1 MQRHFVEELEALKTN
16 LIKMGSF
23 AEESIAR
30 AIRAL
35 LERDAVLA
43 REIMAQDERIN
54 AMEIEIGDAIV
65 DLLALQ
71 QPVATDLRF
80 ILAAL
85 KINNALE
92 RIGDHAVN
100 IAESALK
107 YAEGEPVKPFVDL
120 PRMAQVTKAM
130 LRDSI
135 DAFIHADS
143 AKARSVLVSDDT
155 IDDLNR
161 KIVSELVALM
171 RAEPV
176 LIEQALDLIRVS
188 RNLERVADLSTNIA
202 EEVVFVA
209 EAHVVKHH
217 AEEKPSPQSRDSGS
231 NPA

>member
-35 LERDAVLA
+35 LERDAGLA

-85 KINNALE
+85 KINNDLE

-217 AEEKPSPQSRDSGS
+217 AEEKPPSQSRDPGP

>member
-30 AIRAL
+30 SIRAL
-35 LERDAVLA
+35 LERDANLA
-43 REIMAQDERIN
+43 REIIAQDERIN

-85 KINNALE
+85 KINNDLE

-107 YAEGEPVKPFVDL
+107 YAGGEPVKPFVDL
-120 PRMAQVTKAM
+120 PKMAQVTKAM
-130 LRDSI
+130 LRESI

-143 AKARSVLVSDDT
+143 AKARAVLISDDT

-161 KIVSELVALM
+161 KIVAELVALM

-217 AEEKPSPQSRDSGS
+217 AEEKPPSQFRDTGS

>member
-30 AIRAL
+30 SIRAL
-35 LERDAVLA
+35 LERDADLA
-43 REIMAQDERIN
+43 REIIAQDERIN

-85 KINNALE
+85 KINNDLE

-107 YAEGEPVKPFVDL
+107 YAGGEPVKPFVDL
-120 PRMAQVTKAM
+120 PNMAQVTKAM

-143 AKARSVLVSDDT
+143 AKARAVLISDDT

-161 KIVSELVALM
+161 KIVAELVALM
-171 RAEPV
+171 RTEPV

-217 AEEKPSPQSRDSGS
+217 AEEKPPSLSRDPGS
-231 NPA
+231 NPG

>member
-1 MQRHFVEELEALKTN
+1 MQRHFVEELEAVKTN

-23 AEESIAR
+23 AEEAIALSIQ
-30 AIRAL
+30 AL
-35 LERDAVLA
+35 LERNAELA
-43 REIMAQDERIN
+43 REIIARDERIN
-54 AMEIEIGDAIV
+54 EMEIEIDDAIV

-71 QPVATDLRF
+71 QPVASDLRF
-80 ILAAL
+80 ILAAM
-85 KINNALE
+85 KINNDLE

-100 IAESALK
+100 IAESALQ
-107 YAEGEPVKPFVDL
+107 YAGSEPVKPFVDL
-120 PRMAQVTKAM
+120 PLMAQVTKGM

-143 AKARSVLVSDDT
+143 VKARAVLVTDDT

-161 KIVSELVALM
+161 KIVGELVAII
-171 RAEPV
+171 RAVPA

-202 EEVVFVA
+202 EEVVFIA

-217 AEEKPSPQSRDSGS
+217 AEEINPPQGRTGR
-231 NPA
+231 PPRG

>member
-1 MQRHFVEELEALKTN
+1 MQRHFLEELEAVKTN

-23 AEESIAR
+23 AEEAIALSIQ
-30 AIRAL
+30 AL
-35 LERDAVLA
+35 LERNADLA
-43 REIMAQDERIN
+43 REIINRDERIN
-54 AMEIEIGDAIV
+54 AMEIEIDDAIV

-80 ILAAL
+80 ILAAM
-85 KINNALE
+85 KINNDLE

-100 IAESALK
+100 IAESALQ
-107 YAEGEPVKPFVDL
+107 YARGEPVNSFADL
-120 PRMAQVTKAM
+120 PRMAKVTKQM

-143 AKARSVLVSDDT
+143 PKARAVLTTDDT

-161 KIVSELVALM
+161 KTVAELVNVIRTA
-171 RAEPV
+171 PP

-202 EEVVFVA
+202 EEVVFIA
-209 EAHVVKHH
+209 EAQIVKHH
-217 AEEKPSPQSRDSGS
+217 AEEKTTSQHH
-231 NPA
+231 NT

>member
-30 AIRAL
+30 SIRAL
-35 LERDAVLA
+35 LERDAELA
-43 REIMAQDERIN
+43 REIIAQDERIN

-85 KINNALE
+85 KINNDLE

-107 YAEGEPVKPFVDL
+107 YAGGEPVKPFVDL
-120 PRMAQVTKAM
+120 PKMAQVTKAM

-143 AKARSVLVSDDT
+143 AKARAVLISDDT

-161 KIVSELVALM
+161 KIVDELVALM
-171 RAEPV
+171 RSEPV

-202 EEVVFVA
+202 EEVVFVT

-217 AEEKPSPQSRDSGS
+217 AEEKLPSQSRDAGS
-231 NPA
+231 APA

>member
-30 AIRAL
+30 SIRAL
-35 LERDAVLA
+35 LERDAELA
-43 REIMAQDERIN
+43 REIIAQDERIN

-85 KINNALE
+85 KINNDLE

-107 YAEGEPVKPFVDL
+107 YAGMEPVKPFVDM
-120 PRMAQVTKAM
+120 PKMAQVTKAM

-143 AKARSVLVSDDT
+143 AKARSVLISDDT

-161 KIVSELVALM
+161 KIVGELVALM

>member
-1 MQRHFVEELEALKTN
+1 M
-16 LIKMGSF
+16 
-23 AEESIAR
+23 
-30 AIRAL
+30 
-35 LERDAVLA
+35 
-43 REIMAQDERIN
+43 
-54 AMEIEIGDAIV
+54 
-65 DLLALQ
+65 
-71 QPVATDLRF
+71 
-80 ILAAL
+80 
-85 KINNALE
+85 
-92 RIGDHAVN
+92 N

-107 YAEGEPVKPFVDL
+107 YAGGEPVKPFVDL

-143 AKARSVLVSDDT
+143 AKARAVLISDDT

-161 KIVSELVALM
+161 KIVAELVALM

-217 AEEKPSPQSRDSGS
+217 AEEKPPSQSREAGP

>member
-1 MQRHFVEELEALKTN
+1 MQRHFVEELEELKTN

-85 KINNALE
+85 KINNDLE

>member
-30 AIRAL
+30 SIRAL
-35 LERDAVLA
+35 LERDADLA
-43 REIMAQDERIN
+43 REIIAQDERIN

-85 KINNALE
+85 KINNDLE

-107 YAEGEPVKPFVDL
+107 YAGGEPVKPFVDM
-120 PRMAQVTKAM
+120 PKMALVSKAM

-143 AKARSVLVSDDT
+143 AKARAVLTSDDT

-161 KIVSELVALM
+161 KIVAELVALM
-171 RAEPV
+171 RADPV

-217 AEEKPSPQSRDSGS
+217 AEEKLPSPSRDTGPS
-231 NPA
+231 PA

>member
-1 MQRHFVEELEALKTN
+1 MQRHFLEELEAVKTN

-23 AEESIAR
+23 AEEAIALSIQ
-30 AIRAL
+30 AL
-35 LERDAVLA
+35 LERNAGLA
-43 REIMAQDERIN
+43 REIINRDERIN
-54 AMEIEIGDAIV
+54 AMEIEIDDAIV

-80 ILAAL
+80 ILAAM
-85 KINNALE
+85 KINNDLE

-100 IAESALK
+100 IAESALQ
-107 YAEGEPVKPFVDL
+107 YAGGEPVKSFVDL
-120 PRMAQVTKAM
+120 PRMAKITKEM

-143 AKARSVLVSDDT
+143 PKARAVLVSDDT

-161 KIVSELVALM
+161 KIVAELVTVI
-171 RAEPV
+171 RTEPP

-202 EEVVFVA
+202 EEVVFIA
-209 EAHVVKHH
+209 EAQIVKHH
-217 AEEKPSPQSRDSGS
+217 AEEKSPLQHRDAGT

>member
-30 AIRAL
+30 SIRAL
-35 LERDAVLA
+35 LERDADLA
-43 REIMAQDERIN
+43 REIIAQDERIN
-54 AMEIEIGDAIV
+54 AMEIEIDDAIV

-85 KINNALE
+85 KINNDLE

-107 YAEGEPVKPFVDL
+107 YAGREPVKPFVDL
-120 PRMAQVTKAM
+120 PKMAQVTKDM

-143 AKARSVLVSDDT
+143 AKARAVLISDDT
-155 IDDLNR
+155 IDDFNR
-161 KIVSELVALM
+161 KIVDELVALM
-171 RAEPV
+171 RTSPV

-209 EAHVVKHH
+209 EAHIVKHH
-217 AEEKPSPQSRDSGS
+217 AEGKPPSQIRDAAQK
-231 NPA
+231 PA

>member
-1 MQRHFVEELEALKTN
+1 MQRHFVEELEAVKTN

-35 LERDAVLA
+35 LERNADLA
-43 REIMAQDERIN
+43 REVITQDERIN
-54 AMEIEIGDAIV
+54 SLEIEIDDAIV

-80 ILAAL
+80 ILAAM
-85 KINNALE
+85 KINNDLE

-100 IAESALK
+100 IAESALQ
-107 YAEGEPVKPFVDL
+107 YAGGEPVKPFVDL
-120 PRMAQVTKAM
+120 PKMAQVTKEM

-135 DAFIHADS
+135 DAFIHSDS
-143 AKARSVLVSDDT
+143 AKARTVLVSDDT

-161 KIVSELVALM
+161 KIVAELVALI
-171 RAEPV
+171 RSDHAV
-176 LIEQALDLIRVS
+176 IEQALDLIRVS

-202 EEVVFVA
+202 EEVVFIA

-217 AEEKPSPQSRDSGS
+217 AEGNPPGS
-231 NPA
+231 TR

>member
-30 AIRAL
+30 SIRAL
-35 LERDAVLA
+35 LERDAELA
-43 REIMAQDERIN
+43 REVIAQDERIN

-85 KINNALE
+85 KINNDLE

-107 YAEGEPVKPFVDL
+107 YAGMEPVKPFVDL
-120 PRMAQVTKAM
+120 PKMAQVTKDM

-143 AKARSVLVSDDT
+143 AKARAVLISDDT
-155 IDDLNR
+155 IDDFNR
-161 KIVSELVALM
+161 KIVDELVVLM
-171 RAEPV
+171 RVEPV
-176 LIEQALDLIRVS
+176 VIEQALDLIRVS

-217 AEEKPSPQSRDSGS
+217 AEERPPSHSRDTGPSP
-231 NPA
+231 A